1 MFYLFEHTS
10 SVMTTLYREEREP
23 FHLEA
28 AVSVAVSS
36 VPFQMEIKS
45 KKQYLG
51 LFTKDQLKFII

>member
-1 MFYLFEHTS
+1 MFYLFEHTF

-36 VPFQMEIKS
+36 VTFQMEIIL
-45 KKQYLG
+45 KK
-51 LFTKDQLKFII
+51 